1 MEKIINPSGQKT
13 FRFVFFS
20 CPNDGFFFFLVRKKN
35 SDGKKMIPWFHEH
48 TVKRMNERTNER
60 SVKLIGKKCIII
72 KRNENE
78 KFSVSFLAIF
88 KIDFGKKM
96 SVDFPI
102 TSIN

>member
-20 CPNDGFFFFLVRKKN
+20 CPNDGFFFWL
-35 SDGKKMIPWFHEH
+35 GKKMIPWFHEH

-88 KIDFGKKM
+88 KIDFGNKN
-96 SVDFPI
+96 F
-102 TSIN
+102 